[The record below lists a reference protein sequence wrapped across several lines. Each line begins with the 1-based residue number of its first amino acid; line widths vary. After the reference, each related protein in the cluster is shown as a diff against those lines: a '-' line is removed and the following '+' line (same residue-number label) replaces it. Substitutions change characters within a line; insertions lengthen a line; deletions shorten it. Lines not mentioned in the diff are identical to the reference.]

1 MAKPKTRPTR
11 REPTYAAVAKPVAVE
26 APPAAPAP
34 APPPAVDVRGRNV
47 SGRPWKQPPKSR
59 SSSLKMTQPRKS
71 WDAKKRDRE
80 ARQRAREKEA
90 ELVEARKERIAEQK
104 RKTEE
109 KRSRKR
115 RNEFRNAQYQVIT
128 NDKTVK
134 VFVEEEI
141 APDQADARRGRRRGG
156 AGRRLRAH
164 ARSSGEAR
172 AGEEVR
178 CFRGGRA
185 GRAVAA
191 TAWGGGGELT
201 TLCYRASCQSMFTV
215 RRSCAASLSHAQL
228 LLLASQAR
236 SRTGTVAPAPN
247 FAALPRRA
255 RAGHRNQSARDR
267 CPAAAAFSQHT
278 HTAQQHCMHL
288 AGPRARIKK

>member
-1 MAKPKTRPTR
+1 MSRCFVFLYHCVGNCRGFRTQIAAPSGAAHSFSLMAKPKTRPTR

-26 APPAAPAP
+26 APPAP
-34 APPPAVDVRGRNV
+34 APPPAPAAVDVRGRNV

-134 VFVEEEI
+134 SLSKKK
-141 APDQADARRGRRRGG
+141 
-156 AGRRLRAH
+156 LRQIK
-164 ARSSGEAR
+164 RTR
-172 AGEEVR
+172 
-178 CFRGGRA
+178 
-185 GRAVAA
+185 VAA
-191 TAWGGGGELT
+191 DGEVELVDA
-201 TLCYRASCQSMFTV
+201 Y
-215 RRSCAASLSHAQL
+215 
-228 LLLASQAR
+228 
-236 SRTGTVAPAPN
+236 AP
-247 FAALPRRA
+247 
-255 RAGHRNQSARDR
+255 
-267 CPAAAAFSQHT
+267 
-278 HTAQQHCMHL
+278 MH
-288 AGPRARIKK
+288 GPRAKRVRGKK

>member
-34 APPPAVDVRGRNV
+34 APTPVVDVRGRNV

-71 WDAKKRDRE
+71 WDAKKRERE

-134 VFVEEEI
+134 SLSKKK
-141 APDQADARRGRRRGG
+141 
-156 AGRRLRAH
+156 LRQIK
-164 ARSSGEAR
+164 RTR
-172 AGEEVR
+172 
-178 CFRGGRA
+178 
-185 GRAVAA
+185 VAA
-191 TAWGGGGELT
+191 DGEVELVDA
-201 TLCYRASCQSMFTV
+201 Y
-215 RRSCAASLSHAQL
+215 
-228 LLLASQAR
+228 
-236 SRTGTVAPAPN
+236 AP
-247 FAALPRRA
+247 
-255 RAGHRNQSARDR
+255 
-267 CPAAAAFSQHT
+267 
-278 HTAQQHCMHL
+278 MH
-288 AGPRARIKK
+288 GPRAKRVRGKK

>member
-1 MAKPKTRPTR
+1 MSTLSGDRDGKAQNSAARTSSPVERRFVFLIPLCGQLQGFPYSKNRRTR
-11 REPTYAAVAKPVAVE
+11 RCTQLQPHGKAKKPPD
-26 APPAAPAP
+26 APRADLRRRRETRCSSSAAPAP
-34 APPPAVDVRGRNV
+34 PAPAPTPVVDVRAANV

-134 VFVEEEI
+134 SLSKKK
-141 APDQADARRGRRRGG
+141 
-156 AGRRLRAH
+156 LRQIK
-164 ARSSGEAR
+164 RTR
-172 AGEEVR
+172 
-178 CFRGGRA
+178 
-185 GRAVAA
+185 VAA
-191 TAWGGGGELT
+191 DGEVELVDA
-201 TLCYRASCQSMFTV
+201 Y
-215 RRSCAASLSHAQL
+215 
-228 LLLASQAR
+228 
-236 SRTGTVAPAPN
+236 AP
-247 FAALPRRA
+247 
-255 RAGHRNQSARDR
+255 
-267 CPAAAAFSQHT
+267 
-278 HTAQQHCMHL
+278 MH
-288 AGPRARIKK
+288 GPRAKRVRGKK

>member
-1 MAKPKTRPTR
+1 MFLYHCVGNCRGFRTQIAAPSGAAHSFSLMAKPKTRPTR
-11 REPTYAAVAKPVAVE
+11 REPTYAAVAKPVAVK
-26 APPAAPAP
+26 APPAP
-34 APPPAVDVRGRNV
+34 APPPAPAAVDVRGRNV

-134 VFVEEEI
+134 SLSKKK
-141 APDQADARRGRRRGG
+141 
-156 AGRRLRAH
+156 LRQIK
-164 ARSSGEAR
+164 RTR
-172 AGEEVR
+172 
-178 CFRGGRA
+178 
-185 GRAVAA
+185 VAA
-191 TAWGGGGELT
+191 DGEVELVDA
-201 TLCYRASCQSMFTV
+201 Y
-215 RRSCAASLSHAQL
+215 
-228 LLLASQAR
+228 
-236 SRTGTVAPAPN
+236 AP
-247 FAALPRRA
+247 
-255 RAGHRNQSARDR
+255 
-267 CPAAAAFSQHT
+267 
-278 HTAQQHCMHL
+278 MH
-288 AGPRARIKK
+288 GPRAKRVRGKK

>member
-1 MAKPKTRPTR
+1 MIRVSIQLCGQLQSPHSNRRTRLHSFSLKGMAKPKPRPTR
-11 REPTYAAVAKPVAVE
+11 REPKYAAIAKPVEVPAAE
-26 APPAAPAP
+26 TAAPAAPAP
-34 APPPAVDVRGRNV
+34 PPAAVDVRGRNV

-134 VFVEEEI
+134 SLSKKK
-141 APDQADARRGRRRGG
+141 
-156 AGRRLRAH
+156 LRQIK
-164 ARSSGEAR
+164 RTR
-172 AGEEVR
+172 
-178 CFRGGRA
+178 
-185 GRAVAA
+185 VAA
-191 TAWGGGGELT
+191 DGEVELVDA
-201 TLCYRASCQSMFTV
+201 Y
-215 RRSCAASLSHAQL
+215 
-228 LLLASQAR
+228 
-236 SRTGTVAPAPN
+236 AP
-247 FAALPRRA
+247 
-255 RAGHRNQSARDR
+255 
-267 CPAAAAFSQHT
+267 
-278 HTAQQHCMHL
+278 MH
-288 AGPRARIKK
+288 GPRAKRVRGKK

>member
-1 MAKPKTRPTR
+1 MSRCFVFLYHCVGNCRGFRTQIAAPSGAAHSFSLMAKPKTRPTR

-26 APPAAPAP
+26 APPAP
-34 APPPAVDVRGRNV
+34 APPPAPAAVDVRGRNV

-90 ELVEARKERIAEQK
+90 ELVEARKERIAEKK

-134 VFVEEEI
+134 SLSKKK
-141 APDQADARRGRRRGG
+141 
-156 AGRRLRAH
+156 LRQIK
-164 ARSSGEAR
+164 RTR
-172 AGEEVR
+172 
-178 CFRGGRA
+178 
-185 GRAVAA
+185 VAA
-191 TAWGGGGELT
+191 DGEVELVDA
-201 TLCYRASCQSMFTV
+201 Y
-215 RRSCAASLSHAQL
+215 
-228 LLLASQAR
+228 
-236 SRTGTVAPAPN
+236 AP
-247 FAALPRRA
+247 
-255 RAGHRNQSARDR
+255 
-267 CPAAAAFSQHT
+267 
-278 HTAQQHCMHL
+278 MH
-288 AGPRARIKK
+288 GPRAKRVRGKK

>member
-26 APPAAPAP
+26 APPAP
-34 APPPAVDVRGRNV
+34 APPPAPAAVDVRGRNV

-134 VFVEEEI
+134 SLSKKK
-141 APDQADARRGRRRGG
+141 
-156 AGRRLRAH
+156 LRQIK
-164 ARSSGEAR
+164 RTR
-172 AGEEVR
+172 
-178 CFRGGRA
+178 
-185 GRAVAA
+185 VAA
-191 TAWGGGGELT
+191 DGEVELVDA
-201 TLCYRASCQSMFTV
+201 Y
-215 RRSCAASLSHAQL
+215 
-228 LLLASQAR
+228 
-236 SRTGTVAPAPN
+236 AP
-247 FAALPRRA
+247 
-255 RAGHRNQSARDR
+255 
-267 CPAAAAFSQHT
+267 
-278 HTAQQHCMHL
+278 MH
-288 AGPRARIKK
+288 GPRAKRVRGKK

>member
-1 MAKPKTRPTR
+1 MAGRKTVRASPAQQQQNGKAQNKPHAPRL
-11 REPTYAAVAKPVAVE
+11 TYAAVAKPVAVE
-26 APPAAPAP
+26 APPAEPAP
-34 APPPAVDVRGRNV
+34 APTPVVDVRGRNV

-134 VFVEEEI
+134 SLSKKK
-141 APDQADARRGRRRGG
+141 
-156 AGRRLRAH
+156 LRQIK
-164 ARSSGEAR
+164 RTR
-172 AGEEVR
+172 
-178 CFRGGRA
+178 
-185 GRAVAA
+185 VAA
-191 TAWGGGGELT
+191 DGEVELVDA
-201 TLCYRASCQSMFTV
+201 Y
-215 RRSCAASLSHAQL
+215 
-228 LLLASQAR
+228 
-236 SRTGTVAPAPN
+236 AP
-247 FAALPRRA
+247 
-255 RAGHRNQSARDR
+255 
-267 CPAAAAFSQHT
+267 
-278 HTAQQHCMHL
+278 MH
-288 AGPRARIKK
+288 GPRAKRVRGKK

>member
-11 REPTYAAVAKPVAVE
+11 REPKYAAIAKPVEV
-26 APPAAPAP
+26 PAAETAAPVEP
-34 APPPAVDVRGRNV
+34 APPPAAVDVRGRNV

-134 VFVEEEI
+134 SLSKKK
-141 APDQADARRGRRRGG
+141 
-156 AGRRLRAH
+156 LRQIK
-164 ARSSGEAR
+164 RTR
-172 AGEEVR
+172 
-178 CFRGGRA
+178 
-185 GRAVAA
+185 VAA
-191 TAWGGGGELT
+191 DGEVELVDA
-201 TLCYRASCQSMFTV
+201 YAPMHGSRAKRV
-215 RRSCAASLSHAQL
+215 R
-228 LLLASQAR
+228 
-236 SRTGTVAPAPN
+236 G
-247 FAALPRRA
+247 
-255 RAGHRNQSARDR
+255 
-267 CPAAAAFSQHT
+267 
-278 HTAQQHCMHL
+278 
-288 AGPRARIKK
+288 KK

>member
-1 MAKPKTRPTR
+1 MRASPAHNFTKMAKPKTRPTR

-34 APPPAVDVRGRNV
+34 APTPVVDLRGRNV

-71 WDAKKRDRE
+71 WDAKKRERE
-80 ARQRAREKEA
+80 ARQRASEKEA

-134 VFVEEEI
+134 SLSKKNC
-141 APDQADARRGRRRGG
+141 AKSSGRASRPTARWSWWTPTRPCTVRGRSACGGRSELFSWRPPGRRRGDGVG
-156 AGRRLRAH
+156 A
-164 ARSSGEAR
+164 
-172 AGEEVR
+172 
-178 CFRGGRA
+178 
-185 GRAVAA
+185 AV
-191 TAWGGGGELT
+191 E
-201 TLCYRASCQSMFTV
+201 Q
-215 RRSCAASLSHAQL
+215 
-228 LLLASQAR
+228 
-236 SRTGTVAPAPN
+236 
-247 FAALPRRA
+247 
-255 RAGHRNQSARDR
+255 
-267 CPAAAAFSQHT
+267 
-278 HTAQQHCMHL
+278 
-288 AGPRARIKK
+288 

>member
-1 MAKPKTRPTR
+1 MWATAKSALKSPHQALHSFSLKAMAKPKTRPTR

-26 APPAAPAP
+26 APPAP
-34 APPPAVDVRGRNV
+34 APPPAPAAVDVRGRNV

-134 VFVEEEI
+134 SLSKKK
-141 APDQADARRGRRRGG
+141 
-156 AGRRLRAH
+156 LRQIK
-164 ARSSGEAR
+164 RTR
-172 AGEEVR
+172 
-178 CFRGGRA
+178 
-185 GRAVAA
+185 VAA
-191 TAWGGGGELT
+191 DGEVELVDAYAPMHGGPAK
-201 TLCYRASCQSMFTV
+201 RV
-215 RRSCAASLSHAQL
+215 R
-228 LLLASQAR
+228 
-236 SRTGTVAPAPN
+236 G
-247 FAALPRRA
+247 
-255 RAGHRNQSARDR
+255 
-267 CPAAAAFSQHT
+267 
-278 HTAQQHCMHL
+278 
-288 AGPRARIKK
+288 KK

>member
-1 MAKPKTRPTR
+1 MSLYNCVGNCKVRTQIAAPALQSFSLKAMAKPKTRPTR

-26 APPAAPAP
+26 APPPAP
-34 APPPAVDVRGRNV
+34 AAPPPAAVDVRGRNV

-134 VFVEEEI
+134 SLSKKK
-141 APDQADARRGRRRGG
+141 
-156 AGRRLRAH
+156 LRQIK
-164 ARSSGEAR
+164 RTR
-172 AGEEVR
+172 
-178 CFRGGRA
+178 
-185 GRAVAA
+185 VAA
-191 TAWGGGGELT
+191 DGEVELVDA
-201 TLCYRASCQSMFTV
+201 YAPMHGPHAKRV
-215 RRSCAASLSHAQL
+215 R
-228 LLLASQAR
+228 
-236 SRTGTVAPAPN
+236 G
-247 FAALPRRA
+247 
-255 RAGHRNQSARDR
+255 
-267 CPAAAAFSQHT
+267 
-278 HTAQQHCMHL
+278 
-288 AGPRARIKK
+288 KK

>member
-1 MAKPKTRPTR
+1 MFLYHCVGNCRGFRTQIAAPSGAAHSFSLMAKPKTRPTR

-26 APPAAPAP
+26 APPAP
-34 APPPAVDVRGRNV
+34 APPPAPAAVDVRGRNV

-134 VFVEEEI
+134 SLSKKK
-141 APDQADARRGRRRGG
+141 
-156 AGRRLRAH
+156 LRQIK
-164 ARSSGEAR
+164 RTR
-172 AGEEVR
+172 
-178 CFRGGRA
+178 
-185 GRAVAA
+185 VAA
-191 TAWGGGGELT
+191 DGEVELVDA
-201 TLCYRASCQSMFTV
+201 Y
-215 RRSCAASLSHAQL
+215 
-228 LLLASQAR
+228 
-236 SRTGTVAPAPN
+236 AP
-247 FAALPRRA
+247 
-255 RAGHRNQSARDR
+255 
-267 CPAAAAFSQHT
+267 
-278 HTAQQHCMHL
+278 MH
-288 AGPRARIKK
+288 GPRAKRVRGKK

>member
-34 APPPAVDVRGRNV
+34 APPPAAVDVRGRNV

-134 VFVEEEI
+134 SLSKKK
-141 APDQADARRGRRRGG
+141 
-156 AGRRLRAH
+156 LRQIK
-164 ARSSGEAR
+164 RTR
-172 AGEEVR
+172 
-178 CFRGGRA
+178 
-185 GRAVAA
+185 VAA
-191 TAWGGGGELT
+191 DGEVELVDA
-201 TLCYRASCQSMFTV
+201 Y
-215 RRSCAASLSHAQL
+215 
-228 LLLASQAR
+228 
-236 SRTGTVAPAPN
+236 AP
-247 FAALPRRA
+247 
-255 RAGHRNQSARDR
+255 
-267 CPAAAAFSQHT
+267 
-278 HTAQQHCMHL
+278 MH
-288 AGPRARIKK
+288 GPRAKRVRGKK

>member
-1 MAKPKTRPTR
+1 MDSFSYTTVSATARLSALKSPHLALHHSFSLMAKPKTRPTR

-26 APPAAPAP
+26 APPAAPSAP
-34 APPPAVDVRGRNV
+34 APAPAVDLRGRNV

-134 VFVEEEI
+134 SLSKKK
-141 APDQADARRGRRRGG
+141 
-156 AGRRLRAH
+156 LRQIK
-164 ARSSGEAR
+164 RTR
-172 AGEEVR
+172 
-178 CFRGGRA
+178 
-185 GRAVAA
+185 VAA
-191 TAWGGGGELT
+191 DGEVELVDA
-201 TLCYRASCQSMFTV
+201 Y
-215 RRSCAASLSHAQL
+215 
-228 LLLASQAR
+228 
-236 SRTGTVAPAPN
+236 AP
-247 FAALPRRA
+247 
-255 RAGHRNQSARDR
+255 
-267 CPAAAAFSQHT
+267 
-278 HTAQQHCMHL
+278 MH
-288 AGPRARIKK
+288 GPRAKRVRGKK

>member
-11 REPTYAAVAKPVAVE
+11 REPKYAAIAKPVEVPAAE
-26 APPAAPAP
+26 TAAPVAPAP
-34 APPPAVDVRGRNV
+34 APAAVDVRGRNV

-71 WDAKKRDRE
+71 WDAKKRERE

-134 VFVEEEI
+134 SLSKKK
-141 APDQADARRGRRRGG
+141 
-156 AGRRLRAH
+156 LRQIK
-164 ARSSGEAR
+164 RTR
-172 AGEEVR
+172 
-178 CFRGGRA
+178 
-185 GRAVAA
+185 VAA
-191 TAWGGGGELT
+191 DGEVELVDA
-201 TLCYRASCQSMFTV
+201 Y
-215 RRSCAASLSHAQL
+215 
-228 LLLASQAR
+228 
-236 SRTGTVAPAPN
+236 AP
-247 FAALPRRA
+247 
-255 RAGHRNQSARDR
+255 
-267 CPAAAAFSQHT
+267 
-278 HTAQQHCMHL
+278 MH
-288 AGPRARIKK
+288 GPRAKRVRGKK

>member
-1 MAKPKTRPTR
+1 MSLYDCVGNCKVRTQAPHQAAHSFSLKAMAKPKTRPTR

-34 APPPAVDVRGRNV
+34 APAPTPVDVRGRNV

-71 WDAKKRDRE
+71 WDAKKKDRE

-134 VFVEEEI
+134 SLSKKK
-141 APDQADARRGRRRGG
+141 
-156 AGRRLRAH
+156 LRQIK
-164 ARSSGEAR
+164 RTR
-172 AGEEVR
+172 
-178 CFRGGRA
+178 
-185 GRAVAA
+185 VAA
-191 TAWGGGGELT
+191 DGEVELVDA
-201 TLCYRASCQSMFTV
+201 Y
-215 RRSCAASLSHAQL
+215 
-228 LLLASQAR
+228 
-236 SRTGTVAPAPN
+236 AP
-247 FAALPRRA
+247 
-255 RAGHRNQSARDR
+255 
-267 CPAAAAFSQHT
+267 
-278 HTAQQHCMHL
+278 MH
-288 AGPRARIKK
+288 GPRAKRVRGKK

>member
-1 MAKPKTRPTR
+1 MRHLSQRSRHEVADCKVRHRRHNNNTKMAKPKTRPTR

-26 APPAAPAP
+26 APPPRRRRLQHRCDA
-34 APPPAVDVRGRNV
+34 RGRNA

-134 VFVEEEI
+134 SLSKKK
-141 APDQADARRGRRRGG
+141 
-156 AGRRLRAH
+156 LRQIK
-164 ARSSGEAR
+164 RTR
-172 AGEEVR
+172 
-178 CFRGGRA
+178 
-185 GRAVAA
+185 VAA
-191 TAWGGGGELT
+191 DGEVELVDA
-201 TLCYRASCQSMFTV
+201 Y
-215 RRSCAASLSHAQL
+215 
-228 LLLASQAR
+228 
-236 SRTGTVAPAPN
+236 AP
-247 FAALPRRA
+247 
-255 RAGHRNQSARDR
+255 
-267 CPAAAAFSQHT
+267 
-278 HTAQQHCMHL
+278 MH
-288 AGPRARIKK
+288 GPRAKRVRGKK